1 MHLTISEILWIGG
14 IINPLGTAM
23 LDLISI
29 LAAVITVSTLVTVY
43 ALLLSER
50 VQ

>member
-1 MHLTISEILWIGG
+1 
-14 IINPLGTAM
+14 M

-29 LAAVITVSTLVTVY
+29 LAAIITVSTLVTVY

>member
-1 MHLTISEILWIGG
+1 MQLTISEILWIAG
-14 IINPLGTAM
+14 ISNPSGTAM
-23 LDLISI
+23 IDITAL
-29 LAAVITVSTLVTVY
+29 LAAIITVSTLVTIY